1 MMSKRCLAAL
11 GFVLCMATGA
21 HAQAVDNIFQ
31 VHAVPSLKGGDAIV
45 VSYTGASA
53 PNVSSMCVNVY
64 AFSASTGAMLDC
76 CSCRVPADAM
86 ATIPIISDILE
97 KPKVKPKLVVLKLI
111 ASSGTQFACN
121 PSTPGT
127 GSDTLATGM
136 LAWKGGIPFTPATLS
151 AGELANTLTQCSG
164 IHGDANICAAC
175 IPPVS

>member
-1 MMSKRCLAAL
+1 MSIRGLAAL
-11 GFVLCMATGA
+11 GFVLCMSTGA
-21 HAQAVDNIFQ
+21 SAQGVDNIFQ
-31 VHAVPSLKGGDAIV
+31 VHAVPSLKGSDAIV

-53 PNVSSMCVNVY
+53 PSVASMCVNVY

-76 CSCRVPADAM
+76 CSCRVPADSM
-86 ATIPIISDILE
+86 ATIPIINDILE
-97 KPKVKPKLVVLKLI
+97 KPKVKPKQVVLKLI
-111 ASSGTQFACN
+111 PSSGAQFACN

-127 GSDTLATGM
+127 GSDVLAAGL

-151 AGELANTLTQCSG
+151 AGELVNTLNQCSG